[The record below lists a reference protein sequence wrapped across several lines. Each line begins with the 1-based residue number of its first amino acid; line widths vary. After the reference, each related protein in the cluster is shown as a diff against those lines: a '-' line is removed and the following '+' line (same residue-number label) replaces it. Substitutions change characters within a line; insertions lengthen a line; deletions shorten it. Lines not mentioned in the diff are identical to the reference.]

1 MKYIVEVM
9 AVYEIDAPDMRDA
22 QRQGYLK
29 GMGIVDND
37 VECTAAMVY
46 SVNTENGYH
55 KNGAIK

>member
-9 AVYEIDAPDMRDA
+9 TVYEIDAPDIRDA

-29 GMGIVDND
+29 GVDIVDND
-37 VECTAAMVY
+37 TDCTAAMVY

>member
-22 QRQGYLK
+22 QTQAYRK
-29 GMGIVDND
+29 CINIVDND
-37 VECTAAMVY
+37 VDCTSAMVC